1 MSPTKSTVNYTQ
13 MCYICSTKYDKN
25 QSCYWPSICVLIE
38 HMLRLFPA
46 SPALRKGDLRICGNS
61 FPSNLLCGNWII
73 KCLRRPFSII
83 EGIWILDEPEFPSHY
98 FMVYKL

>member
-46 SPALRKGDLRICGNS
+46 SPALRKGDLRICGLGVVGIVFHPIS
-61 FPSNLLCGNWII
+61 SVEIGL
-73 KCLRRPFSII
+73 SSVS
-83 EGIWILDEPEFPSHY
+83 EGLSA
-98 FMVYKL
+98 